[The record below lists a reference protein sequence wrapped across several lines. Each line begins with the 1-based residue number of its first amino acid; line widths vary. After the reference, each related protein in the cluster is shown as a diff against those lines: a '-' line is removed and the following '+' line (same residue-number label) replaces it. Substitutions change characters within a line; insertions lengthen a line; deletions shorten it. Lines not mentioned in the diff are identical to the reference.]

1 MRILHPLLVLVAG
14 PISDLDPAGPKI
26 KKEAVLKLYACQPYV
41 PPRSLL
47 ACALAVIAQIIS
59 RLCRVN
65 RFYSNPTWS
74 RTGRRSDLATR

>member
-47 ACALAVIAQIIS
+47 ACALAV
-59 RLCRVN
+59 
-65 RFYSNPTWS
+65 
-74 RTGRRSDLATR
+74 